1 MVETREVR
9 SRAEL
14 KAFVAFPERLYA
26 EHPHYVPK
34 LRGDER
40 RTLTRE
46 TNPSFEFCDAR
57 CWMAFRE
64 GEPVGRVAGIVN
76 RRYIEIWGHK
86 RARFGWFEFVDDH
99 EVSAALLREVEAW
112 ARASGLEQVHGPL
125 GFCDMD
131 REGMLVDGFDELDLF
146 ITNYNFP
153 YYPEHLQR
161 LGYVKDVDWV
171 EYLMRVPEVMPDR
184 VDRLSRIVLGRS
196 NLRLL
201 RTVHRRDLL
210 PYVKDV
216 FDVLNET
223 YKDLYAVVPLTGRQI
238 AHYTKAFFGLIDHEL
253 VKVILDRDER
263 VAAVGIA
270 MPSLSRGLQRC
281 RGSLLPFGFV
291 HLLRGMRTTD
301 RLDLLLTGVRPDL
314 QNKGINAVLINEVW
328 KTASRRRMKWAET
341 GPQLES
347 NWKIQAQW
355 KHFERR
361 QHRRRR
367 CFVKTL

>member
-14 KAFVAFPERLYA
+14 RAFVAFPERLYGD
-26 EHPHYVPK
+26 HPCYVPK
-34 LRGDER
+34 LLGDER

-46 TNPSFEFCDAR
+46 TNPAFEFCDAR
-57 CWMAFRE
+57 CWMAFRN
-64 GEPVGRVAGIVN
+64 GEPVGRIAGIIN

-86 RARFGWFEFVDDH
+86 RARFGWLDFIDDH
-99 EVSAALLREVEAW
+99 EVSAALLHEVEAW
-112 ARASGLEQVHGPL
+112 ARSNGLEQVHGPL

-131 REGMLVDGFDELDLF
+131 REGVLVDGFDELDLL

-161 LGYVKDVDWV
+161 LGYAKDVDWV
-171 EYLMRVPEVMPDR
+171 EYLMRVPEVMPDK

-201 RTVHRRDLL
+201 RTVHRKDLL
-210 PYVKDV
+210 PYVKGV
-216 FDVLNET
+216 FDLLNET
-223 YKDLYAVVPLTGRQI
+223 YKDLYAVVPLTDRQV

-253 VKVILDRDER
+253 VKIILDHDGQ

-281 RGSLLPFGFV
+281 RGSLLPFGFF

-314 QNKGINAVLINEVW
+314 QNKGINSVLINEVW
-328 KTASRRRMKWAET
+328 RTASRRRMKWCET
-341 GPQLES
+341 GPQLET
-347 NWKIQAQW
+347 NWRIQAQW
-355 KHFERR
+355 KHFDRR